1 MEFPGNPSY
10 GPDRVIY
17 LRPLSGEFPGYYG

>member
-1 MEFPGNPSY
+1 MEFPGNPWY
-10 GPDRVIY
+10 GPDHVIY